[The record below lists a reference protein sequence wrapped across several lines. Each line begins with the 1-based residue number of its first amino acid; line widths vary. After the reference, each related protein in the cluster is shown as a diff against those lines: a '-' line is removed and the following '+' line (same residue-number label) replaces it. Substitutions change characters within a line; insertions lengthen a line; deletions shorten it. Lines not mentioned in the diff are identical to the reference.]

1 VNSALAQFGS
11 SSSGIGALGFDGKA
25 FVIQLITFILAYL
38 VLRRWAFG
46 PIMRVLHERR
56 ETIENGVKMGEQLQ
70 KEKLELEAKIE
81 KTLQETRVQ
90 ADGILA
96 EARDAAQASIHDA
109 EEAARAKA
117 AGIAQAAEDRLIQDT
132 ARARQQLEQE
142 VVCLIADATETI
154 IDEKIDAKKDAKLIE
169 RALKGKA

>member
-1 VNSALAQFGS
+1 MISVLTQFGD

-25 FVIQLITFILAYL
+25 FVIQLITFLLAYL
-38 VLRRWAFG
+38 VLRHWAFG
-46 PIMRVLHERR
+46 PIMKVLQRRR

-70 KEKLELEAKIE
+70 KEKLELEAKVE

-117 AGIAQAAEDRLIQDT
+117 AGIAEAAEARLTQDT

-142 VVCLIADATETI
+142 VVGLIADATETI
-154 IDEKIDAKKDAKLIE
+154 IDEKIDAKKDAALIE